1 MSQYRRGQSGR
12 QQYGRP
18 SWLMAQLRRR
28 PKPLWMVLVAHVL
41 ALGIALVL
49 YALPHHV
56 IPRAGVA
63 VGLSSSRSGMTAS
76 ATPVPAAET
85 VETVVADT
93 SAYTTEVED
102 AGAIADEAADTPAA
116 DAANAANAD
125 GNADLAGEPTAAPA
139 AEPEPVASDNA
150 AVGDFRAKFADKFTT
165 GEVERTDTTYRSQNL
180 NINIWS
186 EYDEALQ
193 TRYYVAD
200 FYIADISCL
209 TTVFAKDQYGNG
221 YAEWPK
227 DAARRYQG
235 ILTLNGDYYGSR
247 PGGVVIR
254 NGTLYRDEKNMMDL
268 CIIYW
273 DGTMKTFDP
282 FNFSAETEINNG
294 AYQGWCF
301 GPGLLDDEGHAKES
315 YNSTVRKANPRSVIG
330 YFEPGHYCFVAV
342 DGRSKDSVG
351 LTMVELGQLMEKL
364 GCRQA
369 YNLDGGDSSMLLAGT
384 SYINSPNDGGRKV
397 SDFIMVVD
405 AVTNH

>member
-18 SWLMAQLRRR
+18 SWFMAQLRRR
-28 PKPLWMVLVAHVL
+28 PKPLWMVLIAHVL
-41 ALGIALVL
+41 ALGIALLL

-63 VGLSSSRSGMTAS
+63 VGLSSSRSGMTVS
-76 ATPVPAAET
+76 ATPVPAAEVTST
-85 VETVVADT
+85 VEPEISADST
-93 SAYTTEVED
+93 GADLTG
-102 AGAIADEAADTPAA
+102 AGADEAVEAVSPVVETG
-116 DAANAANAD
+116 D
-125 GNADLAGEPTAAPA
+125 GNADLTGTAPEAA
-139 AEPEPVASDNA
+139 VAEPEPTAEPEPA
-150 AVGDFRAKFADKFTT
+150 AVESATVGDFRAKFADKFTS

-186 EYDEALQ
+186 DYDEALQ

-200 FYIADISCL
+200 FCI
-209 TTVFAKDQYGNG
+209 
-221 YAEWPK
+221 AEWPQ

-268 CIIYW
+268 CVIYW

-282 FNFSAETEINNG
+282 FNFSATDEINKG

-301 GPGLLDDEGHAKES
+301 GPGLLDETGHAKES
-315 YNSTVRKANPRSVIG
+315 YNSTVRKSNPRSVIG
-330 YFEPGHYCFVAV
+330 YYEPGHYCFVAV

-364 GCRQA
+364 GCMQA

-384 SYINSPNDGGRKV
+384 TYINSPNSGGRKV